1 VAEVTTQATF
11 EIAEIYRKLGQD
23 IMKSERP
30 KKLAAEQLDEY
41 NSLLEEQAFPFEEQA
56 ISTHEINTKRVRED
70 VYDDGVKK
78 SFAALAE
85 LKPGRYGKTE
95 MMSASLDALVPPAP
109 PAALAPPPMA
119 TPATGSKESPAVPAG
134 EATAATPAA
143 PAYNIP
149 KPPARASGEY
159 SRALALMRSDPTQ
172 ASLEMQLMTQ
182 TYPDLSGP
190 YANLGILYRNANQ
203 LAESEGALQKA
214 TEKAPWDAASWT
226 EYGVTL
232 RQAGKFAEARTAYE
246 KALAANPSYAPAH
259 RNLGVLLDLYLDD
272 SLTAQTEFE
281 TYKTLTGEDKP
292 VSSWLAELRSRNKV
306 AAPKTS
312 TPAADAPAPDAPAPE
327 APPQGG

>member
-1 VAEVTTQATF
+1 MLERFVVTYPTPVADSVEARQKLADIAGTSGQLDKQRYWQREIINADRTAGAGRTDRTQYLAAKSTLALASPTRDAFRDIPLALPLKASLAKKRKAMEAALGAYKSAADYRVAEVTTQATF

-134 EATAATPAA
+134 E
-143 PAYNIP
+143 
-149 KPPARASGEY
+149 
-159 SRALALMRSDPTQ
+159 
-172 ASLEMQLMTQ
+172 
-182 TYPDLSGP
+182 
-190 YANLGILYRNANQ
+190 
-203 LAESEGALQKA
+203 
-214 TEKAPWDAASWT
+214 
-226 EYGVTL
+226 
-232 RQAGKFAEARTAYE
+232 
-246 KALAANPSYAPAH
+246 
-259 RNLGVLLDLYLDD
+259 
-272 SLTAQTEFE
+272 
-281 TYKTLTGEDKP
+281 
-292 VSSWLAELRSRNKV
+292 
-306 AAPKTS
+306 
-312 TPAADAPAPDAPAPE
+312 
-327 APPQGG
+327 